1 VRRHRRRKATLS
13 PALMTKSTRLIVTAA
28 ALAGLYSGSLAL
40 QARADDANPGNT
52 PTKSTDQKNSC
63 NGKSGCNGKTQNS
76 CKAKA
81 SCKGQDAAK
90 SKDASKATD
99 AGKPAAKPD
108 AAKASC
114 SGPNGCS
121 GATKDNK

>member
-1 VRRHRRRKATLS
+1 
-13 PALMTKSTRLIVTAA
+13 MTKSTRLIVTAA

-40 QARADDANPGNT
+40 QARAEDANPGTT
-52 PTKSTDQKNSC
+52 PTKSPDQKNSC
-63 NGKSGCNGKTQNS
+63 SGKSGCNGKTQNS

-81 SCKGQDAAK
+81 SCKGQGQGQAK
-90 SKDASKATD
+90 SQDPAKGTD
-99 AGKPAAKPD
+99 AGKPATKPD

-121 GATKDNK
+121 GTTKDNK